1 LGASAANHTF
11 SYVAGTLKIQYATA
25 IGHVIQSPINADGT
39 SVFKQG
45 RTIPAK
51 FNVYDANGVAT
62 GTPGVVSSFFLT
74 AILSGMTTATVEDVV
89 DTNNPDTAFR
99 WDGQEWIFNITTA
112 NLTAGS
118 TYIYTITLN
127 DGSTIVFQYGLR

>member
-1 LGASAANHTF
+1 MP
-11 SYVAGTLKIQYATA
+11 
-25 IGHVIQSPINADGT
+25 PINADGS

-51 FNVYDANGVAT
+51 FNVYDANGVAI

-74 AILSGMTTATVEDVV
+74 TIVSGTVVNTVENVV
-89 DTNNPDTAFR
+89 DTNNPDTSFR

-112 NLTAGS
+112 NLSAGS

-127 DGSTIVFQYGLR
+127 DGSTILFEYGLR